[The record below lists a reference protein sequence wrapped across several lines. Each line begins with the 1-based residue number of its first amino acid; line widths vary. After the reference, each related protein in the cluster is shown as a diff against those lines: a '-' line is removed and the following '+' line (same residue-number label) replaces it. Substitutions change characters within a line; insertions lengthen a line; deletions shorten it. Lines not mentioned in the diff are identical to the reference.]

1 MTEVL
6 LEELSNS
13 DLQWLRMVGTQ
24 QQIEAGTIL
33 VRQNQPV
40 NFLYIVISG
49 EFVATIAKNQGNL
62 GRAFALLEDEADLK
76 EEINRFGSGETI
88 GEMCFFDANLAV
100 STIEAAARGLVL
112 VVPRK
117 ELQIKLRQDLSF
129 AARFYR
135 AIALLLLNRFNKL
148 VKVFLRRPR
157 GQIAPLQDVPLIF
170 GELYDSDIDWLVEQG
185 AIETILAGETA
196 IEAGQQVE
204 NLYILIEGKMSVAVR
219 EVQRNRITSVFAA
232 LESSGNNLLTE
243 SESAARQIARVSK
256 GEIIGEVVSLDV
268 KLSPSTYR
276 AVQNSILLA
285 IPRRQLLVKLQQD
298 IGMGSRF
305 YRIVVMLL
313 AGRLDGLIS
322 RLGFGRSSYRMGDR
336 LSAETTY
343 EDEIDLDVIDNLT
356 IGGARFDWMLKRL
369 KIKGA

>member
-6 LEELSNS
+6 LEELNSS
-13 DLQWLRMVGTQ
+13 DLQWLQMVGSQ

-40 NFLYIVISG
+40 NFLYIVMSG
-49 EFVATIAKNQGNL
+49 EFVATIAKDRGNL
-62 GRAFALLEDEADLK
+62 GQAFTLLEDEADLR
-76 EEINRFGSGETI
+76 EEINRFGSGEII
-88 GEMCFFDANLAV
+88 GEMCFLDANLAV
-100 STIEAAARGLVL
+100 STIEAAVRGVVL
-112 VVPRK
+112 VVPRQ
-117 ELQIKLRQDLSF
+117 ELQTKLRDLPF

-185 AIETILAGETA
+185 ALDTILAGETA

-204 NLYILIEGKMSVAVR
+204 NLYILIDGKMSVAVR
-219 EVQRNRITSVFAA
+219 EVQRNSLTSVFAA
-232 LESSGNNLLTE
+232 LESSGNNLLME
-243 SESAARQIARVSK
+243 SEPAARQIAQVSK
-256 GEIIGEVVSLDV
+256 GEIIGEIVSLGV
-268 KLSPSTYR
+268 KLSPSTYK
-276 AVQNSILLA
+276 AIQNCILLA

-322 RLGFGRSSYRMGDR
+322 RLGFGKSSYRMGDK
-336 LSAETTY
+336 LSIETSY
-343 EDEIDLDVIDNLT
+343 EDEIDLDVIDNLS

-369 KIKGA
+369 KIKGV